1 MVLLASVFALM
12 YTALAGAA
20 ATPKTIVSLGFDD
33 GYSSQYAVRST
44 LASHGMHGTF
54 FIISDLVG
62 QTDYMTWSQIAG
74 LAADGNEIA
83 GHTLDHPDL
92 TTVSTTEARRQI
104 CGNRSDLL
112 SRGYQATDFAYPDG
126 AFNAQVEQIVQ
137 ECGYNS
143 ARSILWYGQGCPS
156 PCTETIPPRDPYA
169 TTVVAF
175 SADTLA
181 QIEGEVLA
189 AEATGGFA
197 QIVFHQICDGC
208 ETGSMTPANFDAFVD
223 WLATQV
229 ASGAIAVR
237 TIHDVIGGSVQPLVA
252 PPVLSGAPPA
262 RTKATSASISFTGE
276 AGATFACSTD
286 GGTYTTCSSPKTLT
300 GLADGP
306 HSLAVKQTDDVGNT
320 STASTASWT
329 VDTFAAPP
337 VLSGAPPA
345 RTNATSASISF
356 TGEAAATFACSTDGG
371 TYTTCSSPKTL
382 NGLADGAHS
391 LAVKQT
397 DDVGNT
403 STASTASWTV
413 DTAQS
418 GEAGRTTSTPP
429 TSTPQVLIRAAS
441 TLVGRNGAMLVALAC
456 RSSASARCQGSVT
469 VQGLFVSGLAGRSGA
484 NLAVFGRVTYTV
496 QPGKRL
502 VLTLHLSKPALTLLA
517 RRHTLK
523 VTLVLRGRHGRVTDQ
538 FILTLHAP
546 KT

>member
-197 QIVFHQICDGC
+197 QIVFHQICNGC

-276 AGATFACSTD
+276 AAATFACSTD
-286 GGTYTTCSSPKTLT
+286 GGAYTTCSSPKTLT

-306 HSLAVKQTDDVGNT
+306 
-320 STASTASWT
+320 
-329 VDTFAAPP
+329 
-337 VLSGAPPA
+337 
-345 RTNATSASISF
+345 
-356 TGEAAATFACSTDGG
+356 
-371 TYTTCSSPKTL
+371 
-382 NGLADGAHS
+382 HS

-538 FILTLHAP
+538 FTLTLHAP